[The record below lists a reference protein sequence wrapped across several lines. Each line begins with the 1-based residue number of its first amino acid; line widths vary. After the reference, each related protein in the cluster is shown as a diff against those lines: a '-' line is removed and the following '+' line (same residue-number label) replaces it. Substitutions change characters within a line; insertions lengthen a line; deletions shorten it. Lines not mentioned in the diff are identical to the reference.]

1 MRTIDNREREVKF
14 FIADLNEISAR
25 LIAAGAVLTKERVYE
40 YNLRFDTRD
49 HSLRSRHQVLRLR
62 KDDQVRLTFKD
73 QADLS
78 EGIAN
83 RQELEI
89 TVNDFESTKKILEAL
104 GFVVFLIYEKYRT
117 TYQFGECEVVL
128 DELPF
133 GFFVEIEGLT
143 VDAIHTAVSELGLDW
158 GKRIT
163 LSYLELFDNLKVNKK
178 LQIENIVFE
187 SFRNTAFVESDFIKK
202 VD

>member
-1 MRTIDNREREVKF
+1 MHTIDNHEREVKF
-14 FIADLNEISAR
+14 FIANLNEISAR
-25 LIAAGAVLTKERVYE
+25 LIAAGAVLKKERVHE
-40 YNLRFDTRD
+40 YNLRFDTSD
-49 HSLRSRHQVLRLR
+49 HSLRSQHQVLRLR
-62 KDDQVRLTFKD
+62 KDNQLHLTFKD

-104 GFVVFLIYEKYRT
+104 GFLVFLIYEKYRT
-117 TYQFGECEVVL
+117 TYQIKECETVL

-133 GFFVEIEGLT
+133 GFFLEIEGET
-143 VDAIHTAVSELGLDW
+143 VDAIHAAASELGLDW
-158 GKRIT
+158 EKRIT
-163 LSYLELFDNLKVNKK
+163 LSYLELFDNLKANKK

-187 SFRNTAFVESDFIKK
+187 SFRNTAFAESDFIKK
-202 VD
+202 ID

>member
-1 MRTIDNREREVKF
+1 MQTIDDHEREVKF

-25 LIAAGAVLTKERVYE
+25 LIAARAVLTKERVHE

-78 EGIAN
+78 EGIAD

-89 TVNDFESTKKILEAL
+89 TINDFESTKRILEAL

-143 VDAIHTAVSELGLDW
+143 VDAIHTAASKLGLDW
-158 GKRIT
+158 EKRIT
-163 LSYLELFDNLKVNKK
+163 LSYLELFGNLKANKK
-178 LQIENIVFE
+178 LQIDHILFKNFPSQNFIE
-187 SFRNTAFVESDFIKK
+187 ADFL
-202 VD
+202 